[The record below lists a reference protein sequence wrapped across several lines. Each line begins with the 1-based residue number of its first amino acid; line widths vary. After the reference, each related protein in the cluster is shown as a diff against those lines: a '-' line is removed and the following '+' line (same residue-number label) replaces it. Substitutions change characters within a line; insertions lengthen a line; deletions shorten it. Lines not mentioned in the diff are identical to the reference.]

1 MKIKKIVVLLV
12 VIGMLFCTTACGK
25 KCANGCGRDANPEC
39 WADMCDY
46 CCAYWQGL
54 NGCRANH

>member
-1 MKIKKIVVLLV
+1 MKVKRIVVLLV
-12 VIGMLFCTTACGK
+12 VIGMIFCMSACAK
-25 KCANGCGRDANPEC
+25 KCANGCGNPANPEC

-46 CCAYWQGL
+46 CCAYWRGL